1 MADDRDFKNFNLNE
15 INMTP
20 KETAKRLFL
29 EYAIIVTNET
39 NIDNIGAVI
48 CAKKAVNFLLSAYE
62 NVLKYDD
69 NIFLEIDV
77 DYYKNV
83 LKELD
88 NMIV

>member
-15 INMTP
+15 RNMTP

-29 EYAIIVTNET
+29 EYAIIVTSET

-48 CAKKAVNFLLSAYE
+48 CAKKSVKFLLSAYE

-69 NIFLEIDV
+69 NTFLEIDV

-88 NMIV
+88 NMNV